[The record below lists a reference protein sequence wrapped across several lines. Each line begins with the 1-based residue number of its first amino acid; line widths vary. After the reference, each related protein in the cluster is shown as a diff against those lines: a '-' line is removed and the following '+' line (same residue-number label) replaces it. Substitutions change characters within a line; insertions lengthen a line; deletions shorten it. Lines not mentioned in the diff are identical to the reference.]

1 MLDSHSATARLVR
14 QMKSTESAV
23 SNALIEAL
31 GLMHTAAIAQRDV
44 AAPVV
49 KTQAA
54 MQRMSKMV
62 EGLVSAQG
70 DTLRVHGQLRDVSRV
85 VNAPDEPTCP
95 DQEIFTTAR
104 ASQVA

>member
-70 DTLRVHGQLRDVSRV
+70 DTLRVHGQLRDVSREM
-85 VNAPDEPTCP
+85 NGPPEPECPDETF
-95 DQEIFTTAR
+95 FTTGEVSNA
-104 ASQVA
+104 A